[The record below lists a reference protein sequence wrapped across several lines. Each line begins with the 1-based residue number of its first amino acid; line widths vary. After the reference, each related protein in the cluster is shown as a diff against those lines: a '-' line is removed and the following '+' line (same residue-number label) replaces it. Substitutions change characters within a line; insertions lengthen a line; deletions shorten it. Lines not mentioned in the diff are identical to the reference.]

1 MKENTPTTSKVSI
14 HIEGATTAV
23 QSLKELEFAARRRV
37 VSAAVRASN
46 AVIVREA
53 KKLAPEDTGLLKRS
67 IRGSV
72 KMDRAS
78 GRVYGSIR
86 AKRSSAQKKKAKEGD
101 KNPARYAHLVIGGT
115 KPHSIQKGDETAMLA
130 LPGGWFTRV
139 WHPGIKPRPFMEQA
153 ASNAFQEAISDFSEK
168 FEEKLVAECTKIYR
182 ANQAKEAALNAI
194 RDRF

>member
-1 MKENTPTTSKVSI
+1 VKYGRESSATSKVSI

-23 QSLKELEFAARRRV
+23 QSLKELEFNARRRV

-53 KKLAPEDTGLLKRS
+53 KKLAPTDTGLLQRS
-67 IRGSV
+67 IRGTV
-72 KMDRAS
+72 KMDRVS
-78 GRVYGSIR
+78 GRVYGYVR
-86 AKRSSAQKKKAKEGD
+86 AKRSAGQKKKAKEGD

-115 KPHSIQKGDETAMLA
+115 KAHEIKRDKGGLA
-130 LPGGWFTRV
+130 IGTGFYTRV

-168 FEEKLVAECTKIYR
+168 FQEALTKETTKIYNANR
-182 ANQAKEAALNAI
+182 AKVAALSAI
-194 RDRF
+194 AERF